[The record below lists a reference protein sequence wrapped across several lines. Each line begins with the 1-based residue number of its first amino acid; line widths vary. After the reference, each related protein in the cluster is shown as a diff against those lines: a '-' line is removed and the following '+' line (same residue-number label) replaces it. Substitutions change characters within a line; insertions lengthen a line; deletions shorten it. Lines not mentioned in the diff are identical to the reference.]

1 MTITKEWF
9 LDFWNLTP
17 GTEEAEEC
25 WKAKQR
31 LMNGYRG
38 KAPMVF
44 VQPDICYDSPIDG
57 KPITSKHARIEDL
70 ARNNCQEYDPG
81 MRQDYDRRVR
91 ESEAALEKSVEESID
106 REISAMPARKREL
119 LQSELA
125 AGADAAP
132 VRL

>member
-1 MTITKEWF
+1 MLLDKNEW
-9 LDFWNLTP
+9 LETWGYTP
-17 GTEEAEEC
+17 GTPEAEDIWARKLRMMAGE
-25 WKAKQR
+25 
-31 LMNGYRG
+31 RG
-38 KAPMVF
+38 QAPMAF
-44 VQPDICYDSPIDG
+44 VQRDICYDSPIDG
-57 KPITSKHARIEDL
+57 RPITSMAARREDL